1 MKFYILDTTGNN
13 AVGAALWWRP
23 NASGYTILL
32 DQAGQYSREEL
43 RSCNL
48 RETDKVVS
56 CELAERHARRFVDRT
71 TLLRILREKK

>member
-23 NASGYTILL
+23 RASGYTILL
-32 DQAGQYSREEL
+32 DEAGQYSREEL

-48 RETDKVVS
+48 RETDKLVS
-56 CELAERHARRFVDRT
+56 CELAARHARRVVDLS
-71 TLLRILREKK
+71 TLLHILRDKK